1 MAKYSQKQNGKE
13 VGQAA
18 VYAEPHT
25 MKGGKVNTKEAIS
38 VAKDPNTLAA
48 KDLKPG
54 KPAMRVSMGDPNA
67 DDVKTTGIKIRG
79 TGAATKGV
87 MARGPMA

>member
-1 MAKYSQKQNGKE
+1 MAKFSKKVGGKE
-13 VGQAA
+13 VGQAE

-25 MKGGKVNTKEAIS
+25 MKGETGVDIKNSGYQGGNRSTANEVNMSVGNISRDPYKE
-38 VAKDPNTLAA
+38 P
-48 KDLKPG
+48 
-54 KPAMRVSMGDPNA
+54 
-67 DDVKTTGIKIRG
+67 KTTGIKIRG